1 MRLTLL
7 FALTGFVE
15 SMAFGHYLTF
25 LPILVRDLGV
35 AEPDVA
41 GMVGLLST
49 ASLLAGLPLVPF
61 WGAWA
66 DKYSRKAII
75 VRSAV
80 VEAILFLL
88 LAFVGDTLHLFLL
101 VPLVGLVLGNT
112 GVMLAEVTD
121 RAPRVR
127 LGFAISLV
135 GASGPLGLA
144 VGPALG
150 GPVVDHLGVQ
160 LLFLVDAVLSGVAVA
175 ALVLW
180 YHERADRRRTTERV
194 MTLVQRSLSAVIR
207 TPLARTVFL
216 VYFLLLMG
224 QRVVSP
230 FLALFVE
237 HINGPLLLGSTVGI
251 VAGVYGLAAAVGSP
265 VAGAAADRLG
275 FGRVLLVA
283 TSVAAVAAGLA
294 ALTDGLLPFMVDY
307 AILGIGFATAGSMLF
322 AMLATG
328 LPDAIRSSVLNLS
341 LVPMYLSGIV
351 GSLLAVRLLDDAGG
365 DLRVLWLVS
374 AVSIALALVPAWTLR
389 GAGRPHATLAR

>member
-7 FALTGFVE
+7 FAFAGFVE

-35 AEPDVA
+35 AEIDIA

-80 VEAILFLL
+80 VEAVLFLL
-88 LAFVGDTLHLFLL
+88 LAFVGDTMHLFLL

-112 GVMLAEVTD
+112 GVMLAEITD
-121 RAPRVR
+121 RAPRAR

-160 LLFLVDAVLSGVAVA
+160 VLFLVDALLSGVAVA

-194 MTLVQRSLSAVIR
+194 MTLVRRSLTAVIR

-216 VYFLLLMG
+216 TYFLLLMG
-224 QRVVSP
+224 QRVVAP

-251 VAGVYGLAAAVGSP
+251 VAGVYGLAAAVGAP
-265 VAGAAADRLG
+265 IAGAAADRRG

-283 TSVAAVAAGLA
+283 IGITAVTSGLA
-294 ALTDGLLPFMVDY
+294 ALTEELLPFMVDY

-328 LPDAIRSSVLNLS
+328 LPDTIRSSVLNLS

-351 GSLLAVRLLDDAGG
+351 GSLLAVRILEDASG

-374 AVSIALALVPAWTLR
+374 AVCIALALVPAWSLR
-389 GAGRPHATLAR
+389 GIGRARGTLGG

>member
-7 FALTGFVE
+7 FAFTGFVE

-35 AEPDVA
+35 PDTDIP

-49 ASLLAGLPLVPF
+49 ASLLVGLPLVPF

-80 VEAILFLL
+80 VEAVLFLL
-88 LAFVGDTLHLFLL
+88 LAYVQDTSQLFLL

-112 GVMLAEVTD
+112 GVMLAEITD
-121 RAPRVR
+121 RAPRAR

-150 GPVVDHLGVQ
+150 GPVVDHAGVQ
-160 LLFLVDAVLSGVAVA
+160 VLFLVDALLSAAAVA
-175 ALVLW
+175 ALMFG
-180 YHERADRRRTTERV
+180 YHERADRRRTTQRV
-194 MTLVQRSLSAVIR
+194 MTLVRRSLSAVVR

-216 VYFLLLMG
+216 TYFLLLMG
-224 QRVVSP
+224 QRVVAP

-237 HINGPLLLGSTVGI
+237 HINGPLLIGSMVGI
-251 VAGVYGLAAAVGSP
+251 VAGVYGLAATIGSP
-265 VAGAAADRLG
+265 LAGALADRVG
-275 FGRVLLVA
+275 FWRVLMGAIV
-283 TSVAAVAAGLA
+283 LA
-294 ALTDGLLPFMVDY
+294 ALASLAAALTAELLPFAIDY

-351 GSLLAVRLLDDAGG
+351 GSLLAVRVLDESHD
-365 DLRVLWLVS
+365 DLRLLWLL
-374 AVSIALALVPAWTLR
+374 AAASIALALIPAWRLR
-389 GAGRPHATLAR
+389 AAGQPRGTLAG